1 MSRVWTVHYDIS
13 RDAVR
18 TRVADG
24 LVALGPRVLYSAV
37 DLAVSR
43 PHAHRA
49 LAWSADQIDNADL
62 LLLVSRCARCRVHHH
77 GTMIETLPTAGQ
89 RW

>member
-1 MSRVWTVHYDIS
+1 MSRVWTAHYDIS

-24 LVALGPRVLYSAV
+24 LMALGPRVLYSAV

-43 PHAHRA
+43 SRAHRM
-49 LAWSADQIDNADL
+49 LAWAADQVDDGDAV
-62 LLLVSRCARCRVHHH
+62 LLVGRCARCRLHHH
-77 GTMIETLPTAGQ
+77 GTMLETLPTAGQ